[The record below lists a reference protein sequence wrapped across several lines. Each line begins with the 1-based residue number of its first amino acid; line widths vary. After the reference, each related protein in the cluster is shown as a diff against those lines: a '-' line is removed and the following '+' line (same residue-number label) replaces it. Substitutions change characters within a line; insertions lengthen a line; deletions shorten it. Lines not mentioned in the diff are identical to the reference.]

1 MDSKSVYGRHQMLR
15 PPGEL
20 PSFEKNKIGEQK
32 IYFFLPSLDKR
43 KVETQKACQNLIG

>member
-32 IYFFLPSLDKR
+32 INFFYPLWINEKLKHKR
-43 KVETQKACQNLIG
+43 LVKT